1 MTSYPRIYFIVGSLI
16 EERRNMD
23 DAQMAVIMPLIMYG
37 GEAKS
42 SAVEAIRAAKAG
54 DFEKADERIEAA
66 SKAIVEAHHGQTELL
81 TKAANGEDVPV
92 SIYMVH
98 AQDRLMTGIAFVD
111 LVKEIIELYKVIK
124 N

>member
-1 MTSYPRIYFIVGSLI
+1 
-16 EERRNMD
+16 MD

-42 SAVEAIRAAKAG
+42 SAIEAIHAAKVG
-54 DFEKADERIEAA
+54 DFETADERIKAA
-66 SKAIVEAHHGQTELL
+66 GSAIVAAHHGQTDLL

-98 AQDRLMTGIAFVD
+98 AQDHLMTGIAFVD
-111 LVKEIIELYKVIK
+111 LAKEIIELYRVIK
-124 N
+124 KD